1 MGKANVPL
9 ISNVLYSPVIFIY
22 LSNKRNVFIT
32 NKNNVFAFRFLKYML
47 AALGFYEMQM
57 FSQVQ

>member
-1 MGKANVPL
+1 MGKPNVPL

-22 LSNKRNVFIT
+22 LSNKEMYLT

>member
-1 MGKANVPL
+1 M
-9 ISNVLYSPVIFIY
+9 Y
-22 LSNKRNVFIT
+22 LT

-47 AALGFYEMQM
+47 AALGFYKMQM